1 VTDLHCTFAA
11 FLTVAVTVVTLAWL
25 LAGFVLELANDGNE
39 ITDQPIRDPYV
50 VRPTPRQ
57 LGAA

>member
-1 VTDLHCTFAA
+1 MTDLHCTFAA
-11 FLTVAVTVVTLAWL
+11 FLTVAVAVVTLAWL

-39 ITDQPIRDPYV
+39 ITEKPIRDPHV
-50 VRPTPRQ
+50 VRPAPRQ